1 MSEIEHLVLESVV
14 LLVIINNVSSQRTAY
29 LHFKYLPDYTVPY
42 LGRLQFESSN
52 FFGQYYWRN
61 PQTELEFAFYAS
73 VFAETFCSE
82 WYSETCALINTAQM
96 QARPQIRWLLGQ
108 EG

>member
-52 FFGQYYWRN
+52 FFGQYY
-61 PQTELEFAFYAS
+61 
-73 VFAETFCSE
+73 
-82 WYSETCALINTAQM
+82 
-96 QARPQIRWLLGQ
+96 
-108 EG
+108 